1 MKGKMKRIAQ
11 TFFITMTIIM
21 IYSMSAFAAVDYN
34 VMTNEELDVII
45 EDNNSIID
53 TKSVKLTEINNKCI
67 ELIKK
72 NTKPTEEFKIKIN
85 EYTENLKIYTE
96 RIRAQKEVCQ
106 KKSLKM
112 ENAKLNNKKKSYIK
126 KQQIKYIKSQ
136 NKLSYILRKATKES
150 NEMKKYIRSSQKV
163 TESKVI
169 TTTDRRLNCDNRK
182 IQIASLEL
190 ESVVSEN

>member
-1 MKGKMKRIAQ
+1 MKRIAQ

-182 IQIASLEL
+182 VQIASLEL

>member
-1 MKGKMKRIAQ
+1 MKRIAQ

-169 TTTDRRLNCDNRK
+169 TITDRRLNCDNRK

>member
-1 MKGKMKRIAQ
+1 MKRIAQ

-21 IYSMSAFAAVDYN
+21 IYSMSTFAAVDYN

-96 RIRAQKEVCQ
+96 RIRAQNEVCQ

-136 NKLSYILRKATKES
+136 NKLSSILRKATKES

>member
-1 MKGKMKRIAQ
+1 MKI
-11 TFFITMTIIM
+11 F
-21 IYSMSAFAAVDYN
+21 
-34 VMTNEELDVII
+34 
-45 EDNNSIID
+45 
-53 TKSVKLTEINNKCI
+53 
-67 ELIKK
+67 
-72 NTKPTEEFKIKIN
+72 
-85 EYTENLKIYTE
+85 TE

-136 NKLSYILRKATKES
+136 NKLSSILRKATKES

>member
-1 MKGKMKRIAQ
+1 MKRIAQ

-96 RIRAQKEVCQ
+96 RICAQKEVCQ

-136 NKLSYILRKATKES
+136 NKLSSILRKATKES

>member
-1 MKGKMKRIAQ
+1 MKRIAQ

-21 IYSMSAFAAVDYN
+21 IYSMSTFAAVDYN

-85 EYTENLKIYTE
+85 EYTENLKIFTE

-136 NKLSYILRKATKES
+136 NKLSSILRKATKES

>member
-1 MKGKMKRIAQ
+1 MKRIAQ

-136 NKLSYILRKATKES
+136 NKLSSILRKATKES

-169 TTTDRRLNCDNRK
+169 TTTDRRLNCDNPK
-182 IQIASLEL
+182 LEKASLEL

>member
-1 MKGKMKRIAQ
+1 MKRIAQ

-136 NKLSYILRKATKES
+136 NKLSSILRKATNVS

>member
-1 MKGKMKRIAQ
+1 MKRIAQ

-45 EDNNSIID
+45 EENNSIID
-53 TKSVKLTEINNKCI
+53 AKSVKLTEINNKCI

-136 NKLSYILRKATKES
+136 NKLSSILRKATKES
-150 NEMKKYIRSSQKV
+150 NEMKKYIRNSQKL

-182 IQIASLEL
+182 LQIASLEL

>member
-1 MKGKMKRIAQ
+1 MKRIAQ

-34 VMTNEELDVII
+34 VMTNEELDAII

-72 NTKPTEEFKIKIN
+72 NIKPTEEFKIKIN

-136 NKLSYILRKATKES
+136 NKLSSILRKATKES

>member
-1 MKGKMKRIAQ
+1 MKRIAQ

-85 EYTENLKIYTE
+85 EYIENLKIYTE

-136 NKLSYILRKATKES
+136 NKLSSILRKATKES

>member
-1 MKGKMKRIAQ
+1 MKRIAQ
-11 TFFITMTIIM
+11 TFFITMTIII
-21 IYSMSAFAAVDYN
+21 IYSMSVFAAVDYN
-34 VMTNEELDVII
+34 IMTNEELDVII

-72 NTKPTEEFKIKIN
+72 NTKTTEEFKIN

-182 IQIASLEL
+182 LQIASLEL

>member
-1 MKGKMKRIAQ
+1 MKRIAQ

-72 NTKPTEEFKIKIN
+72 NTKQTEEFKIKIN

-136 NKLSYILRKATKES
+136 NKLSSILRKATKES

>member
-1 MKGKMKRIAQ
+1 MKRIAQ

-136 NKLSYILRKATKES
+136 NKLSSILRKATKES

-169 TTTDRRLNCDNRK
+169 TTTDRRLNCDNPK
-182 IQIASLEL
+182 LQKASLEL

>member
-1 MKGKMKRIAQ
+1 MKRIAQ

-106 KKSLKM
+106 KKSLNM

>member
-1 MKGKMKRIAQ
+1 MKRIAQ

-72 NTKPTEEFKIKIN
+72 NTKPTEEYKIKIN

-136 NKLSYILRKATKES
+136 NKLSSILRKATKES

-182 IQIASLEL
+182 LQIASLEL

>member
-1 MKGKMKRIAQ
+1 MKRIAQ

-85 EYTENLKIYTE
+85 EYTVNLKIYTE

-136 NKLSYILRKATKES
+136 NKLSSILRKATKES

-182 IQIASLEL
+182 LQIASLEL

>member
-1 MKGKMKRIAQ
+1 MKRIAQ

-136 NKLSYILRKATKES
+136 NKLLSILRKATKES

>member
-1 MKGKMKRIAQ
+1 MKRIAQ

-106 KKSLKM
+106 KKSLKT
-112 ENAKLNNKKKSYIK
+112 
-126 KQQIKYIKSQ
+126 
-136 NKLSYILRKATKES
+136 R
-150 NEMKKYIRSSQKV
+150 
-163 TESKVI
+163 
-169 TTTDRRLNCDNRK
+169 
-182 IQIASLEL
+182 
-190 ESVVSEN
+190 

>member
-1 MKGKMKRIAQ
+1 MKRIAQ

-72 NTKPTEEFKIKIN
+72 
-85 EYTENLKIYTE
+85 LKIYTE

-136 NKLSYILRKATKES
+136 NKLSSILRKATKES

-169 TTTDRRLNCDNRK
+169 TTTDRRLNCYNRK

>member
-1 MKGKMKRIAQ
+1 MKRIAQ

-136 NKLSYILRKATKES
+136 NKLSSILRKATKES
-150 NEMKKYIRSSQKV
+150 NEMKKYIRSSQKL

-182 IQIASLEL
+182 LQIASLEL

>member
-1 MKGKMKRIAQ
+1 MKRIAQ

-45 EDNNSIID
+45 EDNNSNID

-136 NKLSYILRKATKES
+136 NKLSSIFRKATKES

>member
-1 MKGKMKRIAQ
+1 MKRIVQ

-45 EDNNSIID
+45 EENNSIID
-53 TKSVKLTEINNKCI
+53 AKSVKLTEINNKCI

-136 NKLSYILRKATKES
+136 NKLSSILRKATKES
-150 NEMKKYIRSSQKV
+150 NEMKKYIRNSQKL
-163 TESKVI
+163 TESKAI

-182 IQIASLEL
+182 LQIASLEL

>member
-1 MKGKMKRIAQ
+1 MKRIAR

-21 IYSMSAFAAVDYN
+21 IYSVSAFAAVDYN

-136 NKLSYILRKATKES
+136 NKLSSILRKATKES

-182 IQIASLEL
+182 LQIASLEL

>member
-1 MKGKMKRIAQ
+1 MKRIAQ

-53 TKSVKLTEINNKCI
+53 TKSVKLTEINNKFI

-136 NKLSYILRKATKES
+136 NKLSSILRKATKES

>member
-1 MKGKMKRIAQ
+1 MKRIAQ

-136 NKLSYILRKATKES
+136 NKLSSILRKATKES

-182 IQIASLEL
+182 IHIASLEL
-190 ESVVSEN
+190 ESVVS

>member
-1 MKGKMKRIAQ
+1 MKRIAQ
-11 TFFITMTIIM
+11 AFFITMTIIM

-136 NKLSYILRKATKES
+136 NKLSSILRKATKES

-169 TTTDRRLNCDNRK
+169 TTTDRRLNCYNRK

>member
-1 MKGKMKRIAQ
+1 MKRIAQ

-21 IYSMSAFAAVDYN
+21 IYSMSTFAAVDYN

-96 RIRAQKEVCQ
+96 RLRAQKEVCQ

-136 NKLSYILRKATKES
+136 NKLSSILRKATKES

>member
-1 MKGKMKRIAQ
+1 MKRIAQ

-112 ENAKLNNKKKSYIK
+112 ENAKLNNKKKNLIK

-136 NKLSYILRKATKES
+136 NKLSSILRKATKES

>member
-1 MKGKMKRIAQ
+1 MKRIAQ

-45 EDNNSIID
+45 EENNSIID

-72 NTKPTEEFKIKIN
+72 NTKPTEEFKMKIN

-136 NKLSYILRKATKES
+136 NKLSSILRKATKES
-150 NEMKKYIRSSQKV
+150 NEMKKYIRNSQKL

-182 IQIASLEL
+182 LQIASLEL

>member
-1 MKGKMKRIAQ
+1 MKRIAQ

-53 TKSVKLTEINNKCI
+53 TKSVKLTEINNKCM

-136 NKLSYILRKATKES
+136 NKLSSILRKATKES

>member
-1 MKGKMKRIAQ
+1 MKRIAQ
-11 TFFITMTIIM
+11 TFFITMTIII
-21 IYSMSAFAAVDYN
+21 IYSMSVFAAVDYN
-34 VMTNEELDVII
+34 IMTNEELDVII

-72 NTKPTEEFKIKIN
+72 NTKPTEEFKIIIN

-182 IQIASLEL
+182 LQIASLEL

>member
-1 MKGKMKRIAQ
+1 MKRIAQ

-21 IYSMSAFAAVDYN
+21 IYSMSTFAAVDYN

-45 EDNNSIID
+45 EENNSIID

-136 NKLSYILRKATKES
+136 NKLSSILRKATKES

>member
-1 MKGKMKRIAQ
+1 MKRIAQ

-45 EDNNSIID
+45 ENNNSIID

-136 NKLSYILRKATKES
+136 NKLSSILRKATKES

-182 IQIASLEL
+182 LQIASLEL

>member
-1 MKGKMKRIAQ
+1 MKRIAQ

-96 RIRAQKEVCQ
+96 RIRAQKELCQ
-106 KKSLKM
+106 NKSLKM
-112 ENAKLNNKKKSYIK
+112 ENEKLNNKKKSYIK

-136 NKLSYILRKATKES
+136 NKLSSILRKATKES

>member
-1 MKGKMKRIAQ
+1 MKRIAQ

-53 TKSVKLTEINNKCI
+53 TKGVKLTEINNKCI

-136 NKLSYILRKATKES
+136 NKLSSILRKATKES

>member
-1 MKGKMKRIAQ
+1 MKRIAQ

-136 NKLSYILRKATKES
+136 NKLSSILRKATKES

-163 TESKVI
+163 TESKII
-169 TTTDRRLNCDNRK
+169 TTSDRRLDCDNRK

>member
-1 MKGKMKRIAQ
+1 MKRIAQ

-96 RIRAQKEVCQ
+96 RIRAQKEVCK

-136 NKLSYILRKATKES
+136 NKLSSILRKATKES

>member
-1 MKGKMKRIAQ
+1 MKRIAQ

-136 NKLSYILRKATKES
+136 NKLSSILRKATKEL

-169 TTTDRRLNCDNRK
+169 TTTDRRLNCYNRK